1 MTIKNVYLYVLDT
14 MADWEPGYVIAELNT
29 GRYFADRAQR
39 RPVRTVAA
47 TADPVRT
54 LGGVPITPDLTVDD
68 LDPEDAALLLLPG
81 ADTWA
86 EPTHT
91 PVLDAVPAF
100 LDAGVPVAAICGAT
114 GALAAAG
121 LLDDRPH

>member
-29 GRYFADRAQR
+29 GRYFADRTQR

-47 TADPVRT
+47 TAGPVRT
-54 LGGVPITPDLTVDD
+54 LGGVTITPDLTVDQLSPD
-68 LDPEDAALLLLPG
+68 GAALLLLPG

-86 EPTHT
+86 DPQHK
-91 PVLDAVPAF
+91 PVLDAVSAF
-100 LDAGVPVAAICGAT
+100 L
-114 GALAAAG
+114 AAG
-121 LLDDRPH
+121 